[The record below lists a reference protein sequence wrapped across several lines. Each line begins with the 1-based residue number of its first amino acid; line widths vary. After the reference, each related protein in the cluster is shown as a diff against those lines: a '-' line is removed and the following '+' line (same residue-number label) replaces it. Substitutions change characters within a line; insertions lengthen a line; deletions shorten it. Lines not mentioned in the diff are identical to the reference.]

1 MIDEEGF
8 KASLQIVKMVME
20 NEIVIRAFKK
30 TEVSYRDDPVLLELN
45 EESFNSAVM
54 ATVEVMLLN
63 FDKIKLIIGDL
74 DKRIMRETKGATN
87 AD

>member
-30 TEVSYRDDPVLLELN
+30 TEVSYRNDPVLLELN

-54 ATVEVMLLN
+54 ATVEVILLN
-63 FDKIKLIIGDL
+63 FDKIKLIVDDL
-74 DKRIMRETKGATN
+74 DKQIMREAGGFTN